1 MVFLNSECKYFF
13 ALMRLTDGFLSISHS
28 FQTQMRQKPF
38 FSYILST
45 YQHILILS
53 CRQFLR
59 FSLFSACAISDK
71 EVPMKKEK
79 HSDISSRKKS
89 NQKIIDSYDYLSN
102 AASAP
107 QTELSWNPTKK
118 SIIIGRRKL
127 IRRNVSD
134 FYQPNKERF
143 RSFCPK
149 PFLIFTLVTTTI
161 T

>member
-13 ALMRLTDGFLSISHS
+13 ALMRLIDCFLSISHS

-79 HSDISSRKKS
+79 HSDISYRKKY
-89 NQKIIDSYDYLSN
+89 NQKNNEYNDYLSN
-102 AASAP
+102 AASAQDCTGLIP
-107 QTELSWNPTKK
+107 VGPTNRAELESYEE
-118 SIIIGRRKL
+118 
-127 IRRNVSD
+127 VYH
-134 FYQPNKERF
+134 YQP
-143 RSFCPK
+143 PK
-149 PFLIFTLVTTTI
+149 IDPEKCE
-161 T
+161 

>member
-13 ALMRLTDGFLSISHS
+13 APMRLTDSFLSISHG

-102 AASAP
+102 AASAQDCTGLIP
-107 QTELSWNPTKK
+107 VGPTN
-118 SIIIGRRKL
+118 SRRKL

>member
-1 MVFLNSECKYFF
+1 
-13 ALMRLTDGFLSISHS
+13 
-28 FQTQMRQKPF
+28 
-38 FSYILST
+38 
-45 YQHILILS
+45 
-53 CRQFLR
+53 
-59 FSLFSACAISDK
+59 
-71 EVPMKKEK
+71 MKKEK

-102 AASAP
+102 AASAQDCTGLIP
-107 QTELSWNPTKK
+107 VGPTNRAELE
-118 SIIIGRRKL
+118 L

-149 PFLIFTLVTTTI
+149 PFLIFMLVTTTI

>member
-1 MVFLNSECKYFF
+1 
-13 ALMRLTDGFLSISHS
+13 
-28 FQTQMRQKPF
+28 
-38 FSYILST
+38 
-45 YQHILILS
+45 
-53 CRQFLR
+53 
-59 FSLFSACAISDK
+59 
-71 EVPMKKEK
+71 MKKEK

-102 AASAP
+102 AASAQDCTGLIPVGP
-107 QTELSWNPTKK
+107 QTEQSWNPTKK
-118 SIIIGRRKL
+118 SIIISRRKL

>member
-1 MVFLNSECKYFF
+1 
-13 ALMRLTDGFLSISHS
+13 
-28 FQTQMRQKPF
+28 
-38 FSYILST
+38 
-45 YQHILILS
+45 
-53 CRQFLR
+53 
-59 FSLFSACAISDK
+59 
-71 EVPMKKEK
+71 MKKEK

-102 AASAP
+102 AASAQDCTGLIP
-107 QTELSWNPTKK
+107 VGPTNK
-118 SIIIGRRKL
+118 SIIIGRQKL

>member
-1 MVFLNSECKYFF
+1 
-13 ALMRLTDGFLSISHS
+13 
-28 FQTQMRQKPF
+28 
-38 FSYILST
+38 
-45 YQHILILS
+45 
-53 CRQFLR
+53 
-59 FSLFSACAISDK
+59 
-71 EVPMKKEK
+71 MKKEK

-102 AASAP
+102 AASAQDCTGLIPVVYQSNGLFDYCSGLLAVP

>member
-38 FSYILST
+38 FHTYFYLSAHT
-45 YQHILILS
+45 YLILPAVF
-53 CRQFLR
+53 QDFHLFL
-59 FSLFSACAISDK
+59 ACAISDK

-102 AASAP
+102 AASAQDCTGLIP
-107 QTELSWNPTKK
+107 VGPTNRAELESYEEVYHYRPPKIDPKK
-118 SIIIGRRKL
+118 C
-127 IRRNVSD
+127 
-134 FYQPNKERF
+134 E
-143 RSFCPK
+143 
-149 PFLIFTLVTTTI
+149 
-161 T
+161 

>member
-1 MVFLNSECKYFF
+1 
-13 ALMRLTDGFLSISHS
+13 
-28 FQTQMRQKPF
+28 
-38 FSYILST
+38 
-45 YQHILILS
+45 
-53 CRQFLR
+53 
-59 FSLFSACAISDK
+59 
-71 EVPMKKEK
+71 MKKEK